1 MAAYIRLASRSQA
14 KLQNN
19 RNWVT
24 CLAQPHL
31 RRARHPPICH
41 FNFRLAHVRRWIW
54 HALSQWPSQAFQSLI
69 RSWFVAAYLARQ
81 LVAGVVAFDVI
92 LALNSTLLWLVWTV
106 THFWQQGKMV
116 ESHDRSSSM
125 EPQLKFPGCSHFRRR
140 SDNHYRCQQCC
151 LNDGLTLCTQDS
163 PCEVCKD
170 WLPEAWQALE
180 RATRQKQKCKAA
192 AAAKKSHDMDYSI
205 EIHAPEDG
213 LPPIKQR
220 EDESSRHKDLAK
232 RAKTATSSTSMAM
245 EAKSTDR
252 PSRSRDKK
260 SKTVSSSVSV
270 VGRSS
275 RSDGGHGPPG
285 TKGSECHRSHSGERG
300 RRDRSHGSER
310 HHDSPRSRHSPRRRE
325 SGERARPMSSSGGSS
340 SRSKQADSAD
350 LPGSD
355 RASGR
360 VTDVRPSSTHH
371 QHHHPRTSVYHGPC
385 PLHLRHR
392 LIVGPC
398 PSLIIIMEDVRAL
411 TRTSLGCPM
420 CPDGMWNCLQSYRNH
435 LRLESSQLC
444 NRHPGQQGV
453 MTRQLWRARR
463 TRQRLPTR
471 QVWRARWTW
480 QQTMTQQVMS
490 RQETTTRQVMSQQ

>member
-19 RNWVT
+19 RNWFT

-54 HALSQWPSQAFQSLI
+54 HALSQWPSQAFQSLM

-116 ESHDRSSSM
+116 SHDRSSSM

-140 SDNHYRCQQCC
+140 SDNHYRCQQCR

-205 EIHAPEDG
+205 EIHAPEGG

-220 EDESSRHKDLAK
+220 EDESSWHKDLAK
-232 RAKTATSSTSMAM
+232 RAKTATSSTSKAL

-252 PSRSRDKK
+252 PSRSRDRNQRQFHPVFLWWEDLLGRTAAMGLPGPKDLNAIDR
-260 SKTVSSSVSV
+260 TVVNGVAEIV
-270 VGRSS
+270 VTGLRDIMTHPGLVIHLGDVRVGS
-275 RSDGGHGPPG
+275 GPGP
-285 TKGSECHRSHSGERG
+285 CL
-300 RRDRSHGSER
+300 
-310 HHDSPRSRHSPRRRE
+310 RRE
-325 SGERARPMSSSGGSS
+325 GPAPDPSRLTRRTFRGLTVLWGGWQMS
-340 SRSKQADSAD
+340 D
-350 LPGSD
+350 LLP
-355 RASGR
+355 
-360 VTDVRPSSTHH
+360 
-371 QHHHPRTSVYHGPC
+371 
-385 PLHLRHR
+385 
-392 LIVGPC
+392 
-398 PSLIIIMEDVRAL
+398 LIITRGHRFIMVPVL
-411 TRTSLGCPM
+411 FISGI
-420 CPDGMWNCLQSYRNH
+420 GWS
-435 LRLESSQLC
+435 
-444 NRHPGQQGV
+444 
-453 MTRQLWRARR
+453 
-463 TRQRLPTR
+463 
-471 QVWRARWTW
+471 
-480 QQTMTQQVMS
+480 
-490 RQETTTRQVMSQQ
+490 